1 MVESESE
8 GFPGVRRNDGA
19 RAPRSVSP
27 RPFLKWAGGKS
38 QAFQELR
45 RFLPEVREGQTYYE
59 PFLGGGAV
67 YFGLAPKAAVL
78 SDLNRSLVTT
88 YQVVKDNVDQ
98 LIAALG
104 KLAPPTSEKDYY
116 TARIRF
122 NRLATRLSTLD
133 NAQIVTFAAL
143 FIWLNHLCYNGLYR
157 VNKKGGFNVP
167 YGFYRNPTIYS
178 ADTLRAVSATLRSAQ
193 VMAADYESALEGAGK
208 GDLAYLD
215 PPYDPV
221 SETARFTSYTSTG
234 FDVSQQE
241 RLARIVHDL
250 VDRGCRVVLSNSP
263 SDRIKDLY
271 RGYRFER
278 VEVSRAINCV
288 GSRRSAVEELVVIA

>member
-1 MVESESE
+1 MVEN
-8 GFPGVRRNDGA
+8 GNVK
-19 RAPRSVSP
+19 SVSVSSAEGPRTTRGTGP

-45 RFLPEVREGQTYYE
+45 QFFPNLKDGQTYFE

-67 YFGLAPKAAVL
+67 YFGLSPKSAVL
-78 SDLNRSLVTT
+78 SDLNKSLVFT
-88 YQVVKDNVDQ
+88 YQAVKDHVEG

-104 KLAPPTSEKDYY
+104 RLPPPASEKDYY
-116 TARIRF
+116 TARTRF
-122 NRLATRLSTLD
+122 NRLAARLSTLD
-133 NAQIVTFAAL
+133 SSQIVTFSAL

-178 ADTLRAVSATLRSAQ
+178 ADSLRVASEALRSAR
-193 VMAADYESALEGAGK
+193 VMASDYESALEGAGR

-221 SETARFTSYTSTG
+221 SETAKFTSYTSSG
-234 FDVSQQE
+234 FDLTQQE
-241 RLARIVHDL
+241 RLSRVVHEL
-250 VDRGCRVVLSNSP
+250 VDRGCKVVLSNSP
-263 SDRIKDLY
+263 SDRIKELY

-278 VEVSRAINCV
+278 VAVPRAINCV

>member
-1 MVESESE
+1 MLE
-8 GFPGVRRNDGA
+8 GGSAKSISVQTVSSA
-19 RAPRSVSP
+19 KAPKSVFP

-45 RFLPEVREGQTYYE
+45 RFLPDVREGQTYYE

-67 YFGLAPKAAVL
+67 YFGLSPKSAVL
-78 SDLNRSLVTT
+78 SDLNKSLVFT
-88 YQVVKDNVDQ
+88 YQAVKDNVEG
-98 LIAALG
+98 LIATLG
-104 KLAPPTSEKDYY
+104 KLPPPSSEKDYY
-116 TARIRF
+116 TARTRF
-122 NRLATRLSTLD
+122 NRLATRLATLD
-133 NAQIVTFAAL
+133 KGQIVTFAAL

-167 YGFYRNPTIYS
+167 FGFYRNPTIYS
-178 ADTLRAVSATLRSAQ
+178 ADSLRATSIALRPAK
-193 VMAADYESALEGAGK
+193 VMAADYESALENAGK

-221 SETARFTSYTSTG
+221 SETARFTSYTSSG
-234 FDVSQQE
+234 FDVSEQE
-241 RLARIVHDL
+241 RLSRVVHDL

-263 SDRIKDLY
+263 SERIKELY

-278 VEVSRAINCV
+278 VEVPRAINCV